1 MSMVPV
7 HSVSDF
13 RFHTLKTSAYFLEN
27 KTTAFMVQRAQVKVY
42 VVKLRARLT
51 VVHFTQTSSLLRGH
65 NTMK

>member
-1 MSMVPV
+1 
-7 HSVSDF
+7 
-13 RFHTLKTSAYFLEN
+13 
-27 KTTAFMVQRAQVKVY
+27 MVQRAQVKVY